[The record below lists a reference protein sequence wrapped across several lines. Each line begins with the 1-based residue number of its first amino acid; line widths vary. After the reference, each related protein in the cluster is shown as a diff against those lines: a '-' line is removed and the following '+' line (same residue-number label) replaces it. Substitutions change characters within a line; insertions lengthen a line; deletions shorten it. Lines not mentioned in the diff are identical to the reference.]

1 MHANVANNTIMA
13 ADVQTEEEKTQPMA
27 CLNRG
32 FSINPQSMEC
42 ECKTHFFLA
51 YSTSALAFHTST
63 PIERMRK
70 V

>member
-42 ECKTHFFLA
+42 ECKYIQNTLFSRL
-51 YSTSALAFHTST
+51 LN
-63 PIERMRK
+63 
-70 V
+70 